1 MVQGGKQLD
10 KKPLIVV
17 SICAMVLL
25 VLGSLNTVVGYQTVQ
40 VNQHV
45 LLKDKIS
52 HLRKISSSGIV
63 SFLYFVIAFLTYLF
77 LFLTQGSHM
86 HQRELILYSLLWP
99 FLYLLIW
106 LLLFIA

>member
-1 MVQGGKQLD
+1 VD
-10 KKPLIVV
+10 KKPLIGV
-17 SICAMVLL
+17 SILAVVLL
-25 VLGSLNTVVGYQTVQ
+25 VLGSLSNVVGYQTIQ
-40 VNQHV
+40 ANQHV

-52 HLRKISSSGIV
+52 HHGKVFSSGIV

-106 LLLFIA
+106 LLLYIA

>member
-1 MVQGGKQLD
+1 M
-10 KKPLIVV
+10 KKLLVTGI
-17 SICAMVLL
+17 SILAVGLL
-25 VLGSLNTVVGYQTVQ
+25 VLCSQTNVVGYQTVLA
-40 VNQHV
+40 NQHI

-52 HLRKISSSGIV
+52 HIGKVSSSGIV
-63 SFLYFVIAFLTYLF
+63 GFLYFVIAFLTYLF

>member
-1 MVQGGKQLD
+1 M
-10 KKPLIVV
+10 V
-17 SICAMVLL
+17 SICAVVFL

-40 VNQHV
+40 ANQHV
-45 LLKDKIS
+45 VLKDKIS
-52 HLRKISSSGIV
+52 HLGKVSSSGIV

-77 LFLTQGSHM
+77 LFLSQGSHM